1 MIFLDV
7 GLYFGEEVV
16 GLKFKAVRP
25 LAEFNNS

>member
-1 MIFLDV
+1 MRFLDV
-7 GLYFGEEVV
+7 GLYVGEVEV